1 MYNRNDSQ
9 KKIAKKKAI
18 HKAYTIKKNYVE
30 KTCGRD
36 YHTHTKKKK

>member
-9 KKIAKKKAI
+9 KKIAKRKAI
-18 HKAYTIKKNYVE
+18 HKAYATKKNYVE

-36 YHTHTKKKK
+36 YHTQKKKK

>member
-9 KKIAKKKAI
+9 KIAKRKAI
-18 HKAYTIKKNYVE
+18 HKAYATKKNYVE

-36 YHTHTKKKK
+36 YHT